1 MDATKF
7 YRCVV
12 IDDED
17 HAIELLTDYIKATP
31 SLHLE
36 KSFQDPIAA
45 LMDDAPE
52 IPYDFIFLDI
62 DMPRLTGLELA
73 KSLRSRTRFLV
84 FTTAHQRYALEAF
97 DVRADHFLLKPIS
110 MNKFAV
116 TVNLLLKS
124 TKESSSDPVSPIDNS
139 FFIKGDQKNK
149 LIRIQPHEIISI
161 EGLKN
166 YVLIHTL
173 TQKHIAYLT
182 MKEVEDALGPTKGF
196 VRVHKSFIIANQY
209 IERVEGRIIQLKNN
223 LEVPIGETY
232 KQNFHDYI
240 AGKTLRTG
248 R

>member
-1 MDATKF
+1 MDTNRN

-17 HAIELLTDYIKATP
+17 HAIELLADYIAATP
-31 SLHLE
+31 RLQLE
-36 KSFQDPIAA
+36 KTFQDPVAA
-45 LMDDAPE
+45 LMDSAPE
-52 IPYDFIFLDI
+52 VPYDFIFLDI

-84 FTTAHQRYALEAF
+84 FTTAHQKYALEAY

-110 MNKFAV
+110 MNKFAL
-116 TVNLLLKS
+116 TVDLLLKS
-124 TKESSSDPVSPIDNS
+124 TGESNPDPVYPDDDS
-139 FFIKGDQKNK
+139 FFIKSDQKNK
-149 LIRIQPHEIISI
+149 LIRIQLHEIVCI

-182 MKEVEDALGPTKGF
+182 LKEMEDALCPTGRF
-196 VRVHKSFIIANQY
+196 LRVHKSFIVANQH
-209 IERVEGRIIQLKNN
+209 IERVEGRTIHLKNN
-223 LEVPIGETY
+223 LDIPIGETY
-232 KQNFHDYI
+232 KPDFYSYI
-240 AGKTLRTG
+240 GGKILRTG